1 MKKLISITLA
11 IMMVFSTMVV
21 VMADETEKDVTSK
34 FSDKLKQ
41 RIAEATDTEEIYVDT
56 WFTDLGSIRNYNVID
71 KKIVDDILGEG
82 QYRYSYYCFG
92 LPNAELYLTK
102 DQIYKL
108 ASSDEITS
116 MSSYLLSDLLLYAGD
131 RTESSKKKTPYDIF
145 YSYMKKV
152 GYKNPGSNA
161 DYGIIKLGKVGNSTI
176 FYGSVQGPDPDTSS
190 KTMELDGYTFK
201 YYTMYPDDLGLFV
214 VKNNTVK
221 PLRYCYDEDNISIA
235 KVISLLNKVDSKNV
249 IHFTAYKDGKKVYE
263 PTLAKFLSSKYSV
276 KSGANVAVKLINGTV
291 KSYKVSNNKVA
302 KVNNKGVVTG
312 LNKGN
317 TTVTAT
323 LTNGKKLT
331 TKISVTTAPKLSKAN
346 VNIKK
351 GNSTVVRV
359 QGKVPSIAIKCTGN
373 KKNVIVFVAK
383 AKETNEIFIVGKKK
397 GTANLKVKVNG
408 VRTLKLKVNVK

>member
-56 WFTDLGSIRNYNVID
+56 WFTDLGSIRTYNVID

-92 LPNAELYLTK
+92 LPNADLFLTK

-116 MSSYLLSDLLLYAGD
+116 MSSYLLSDLVYGD

-145 YSYMKKV
+145 YNYMKKV
-152 GYKNPGSNA
+152 GYKNPSSNA
-161 DYGIIKLGKVGNSTI
+161 DYGIINLGKVGNNTI
-176 FYGSVQGPDPDTSS
+176 FYGSAQGPDPDTSS
-190 KTMELDGYTFK
+190 ETMELDDYTFE
-201 YYTMYPDDLGLFV
+201 YYTMYPDALGLFV

-249 IHFTAYKDGKKVYE
+249 IHFTAYKDGKKVYD
-263 PTLAKFLSSKYSV
+263 PTSAKFLSSKYSV

-291 KSYKVSNNKVA
+291 KNYKVSNNKVA

>member
-41 RIAEATDTEEIYVDT
+41 RLAEATDTEEIYVDT
-56 WFTDLGSIRNYNVID
+56 WFTDLGRDVRTYNTVD

-82 QYRYSYYCFG
+82 QYKYSYYCIG
-92 LPNAELYLTK
+92 IPNADLYLTK

-108 ASSDEITS
+108 ASSDEITR
-116 MSSYLLSDLLLYAGD
+116 MSSYLLSDLTYGD
-131 RTESSKKKTPYDIF
+131 DVDTSNNETPYQTF
-145 YSYMKKV
+145 YKFMVSN
-152 GYKNPGSNA
+152 GYKKPSGNA
-161 DYGIIKLGKVGNSTI
+161 DYGIINLGKIGNNTI
-176 FYGSVQGPDPDTSS
+176 FYGSATGVAPDMSA
-190 KTMELDGYTFK
+190 KTMDLGDYTFK
-201 YYTMYPDDLGLFV
+201 YQEMYPDELGLFV
-214 VKNNTVK
+214 VNNGTVK
-221 PLRYCYDEDNISIA
+221 PLRYAYENNNSSLA

-249 IHFTAYKDGKKVYE
+249 IHFTVYKDGKKVYD
-263 PTLAKFLSSKYSV
+263 PTSAKFLSSKYSV
-276 KSGANVAVKLINGTV
+276 KSGANVTVKLINGTV
-291 KSYKVSNNKVA
+291 KSYKVSNSKVA

-331 TKISVTTAPKLSKAN
+331 TKISVTTAPKLSKTN

-408 VRTLKLKVNVK
+408 VKTLNLKVNVK

>member
-56 WFTDLGSIRNYNVID
+56 WFTDLGSIRTYNVID

-82 QYRYSYYCFG
+82 QYRYSYYCIG
-92 LPNAELYLTK
+92 LPNADLYLTK

-116 MSSYLLSDLLLYAGD
+116 MSSYLLSDLVYGD
-131 RTESSKKKTPYDIF
+131 WTESSKKKTPYDIF
-145 YSYMKKV
+145 YNYMKKV
-152 GYKNPGSNA
+152 GYKNPSSNA
-161 DYGIIKLGKVGNSTI
+161 DYGIINLGKVGNNTI
-176 FYGSVQGPDPDTSS
+176 FYGSAQGPDPDTSS
-190 KTMELDGYTFK
+190 ETMELDDYTFE
-201 YYTMYPDDLGLFV
+201 YYTMYPDALGLFV

-249 IHFTAYKDGKKVYE
+249 IHFTAYKEGKKVYD
-263 PTLAKFLSSKYSV
+263 PTSARFLSSKYSV

-317 TTVTAT
+317 TKVTAT

-383 AKETNEIFIVGKKK
+383 VKTTNEIFIVGKKK

>member
-56 WFTDLGSIRNYNVID
+56 WFTDLGSIRTYDVID

-82 QYRYSYYCFG
+82 QYRYSYYCIG
-92 LPNAELYLTK
+92 VNNAELYLTK

-108 ASSDEITS
+108 ASSDEVTS
-116 MSSYLLSDLLLYAGD
+116 MSSYLLSDLVYGD
-131 RTESSKKKTPYDIF
+131 KTESSKDKTPYDTF
-145 YSYMKKV
+145 YNYMKKV
-152 GYKNPGSNA
+152 GYKNPSSNA
-161 DYGIIKLGKVGNSTI
+161 DYGIINLGKVGNSTI
-176 FYGSVQGPDPDTSS
+176 FYGSATGPDPDTSS
-190 KTMELDGYTFK
+190 ETMELDDYTFE
-201 YYTMYPDDLGLFV
+201 YYTMYPDALGLFV

-249 IHFTAYKDGKKVYE
+249 IHFTAYKDGKKVYD
-263 PTLAKFLSSKYSV
+263 PTSAKFLSSKYSV

-312 LNKGN
+312 LNKGS

-359 QGKVPSIAIKCTGN
+359 QGKVPSIAIKCTGS
-373 KKNVIVFVAK
+373 KKNVIVFIAK

-408 VRTLKLKVNVK
+408 VKTLNLKVNVK

>member
-56 WFTDLGSIRNYNVID
+56 WFTDLGSIRTYNVID

-116 MSSYLLSDLLLYAGD
+116 MSSYLLSDLVYGD
-131 RTESSKKKTPYDIF
+131 RTESSKKKTPYNIF
-145 YSYMKKV
+145 YNYMKKV
-152 GYKNPGSNA
+152 GYKNPSSNA
-161 DYGIIKLGKVGNSTI
+161 DYGIINLGKVGNNTI
-176 FYGSVQGPDPDTSS
+176 FYGSAQGPDPDTSS
-190 KTMELDGYTFK
+190 ETMELDDYTFE
-201 YYTMYPDDLGLFV
+201 YYTMYPDALGLFV

-221 PLRYCYDEDNISIA
+221 PLRYCYEKDNISIA
-235 KVISLLNKVDSKNV
+235 KVISLLNKVDSKNI
-249 IHFTAYKDGKKVYE
+249 IHFTAYKDGKKVYD
-263 PTLAKFLSSKYSV
+263 PTSARFLSSKYSV

-302 KVNNKGVVTG
+302 KVNNKGVVTS

-317 TTVTAT
+317 TKVTAT

>member
-56 WFTDLGSIRNYNVID
+56 WFTDLGSIRTYNVID

-92 LPNAELYLTK
+92 LPNADLYLTK

-116 MSSYLLSDLLLYAGD
+116 MSSYLLSDLLLYD
-131 RTESSKKKTPYDIF
+131 DETESSKKKTPYDIF
-145 YSYMKKV
+145 YNYMTKNY
-152 GYKNPGSNA
+152 YKNPSSNA
-161 DYGIIKLGKVGNSTI
+161 DYGIINLGKVGNSTI

-190 KTMELDGYTFK
+190 ETMELDDYTFE
-201 YYTMYPDDLGLFV
+201 YYTMYPDALGLFV

-221 PLRYCYDEDNISIA
+221 PLRYCYEKDNISIA

-249 IHFTAYKDGKKVYE
+249 IHFTAYKDGKKVYD
-263 PTLAKFLSSKYSV
+263 PTSARFLSSKYSV

-291 KSYKVSNNKVA
+291 KRYKVSNNKVA

-317 TTVTAT
+317 ATVTAT

>member
-1 MKKLISITLA
+1 MTK
-11 IMMVFSTMVV
+11 
-21 VMADETEKDVTSK
+21 
-34 FSDKLKQ
+34 
-41 RIAEATDTEEIYVDT
+41 
-56 WFTDLGSIRNYNVID
+56 NY
-71 KKIVDDILGEG
+71 
-82 QYRYSYYCFG
+82 
-92 LPNAELYLTK
+92 
-102 DQIYKL
+102 
-108 ASSDEITS
+108 
-116 MSSYLLSDLLLYAGD
+116 
-131 RTESSKKKTPYDIF
+131 
-145 YSYMKKV
+145 
-152 GYKNPGSNA
+152 YKNPSSNA
-161 DYGIIKLGKVGNSTI
+161 DYGIINLGKVGNSTI

-190 KTMELDGYTFK
+190 ETMELDDYTFE
-201 YYTMYPDDLGLFV
+201 YYTMYPDALGLFV

-221 PLRYCYDEDNISIA
+221 PLRYCYEKDNISIA

-249 IHFTAYKDGKKVYE
+249 IHFTAYKDGKKVYD
-263 PTLAKFLSSKYSV
+263 PTSARFLSSKYSV

-291 KSYKVSNNKVA
+291 KSYKVSNNRVA

-346 VNIKK
+346 VKIKK

>member
-1 MKKLISITLA
+1 MKKLISITLS

-56 WFTDLGSIRNYNVID
+56 WFTDLGSIRTYNVID

-116 MSSYLLSDLLLYAGD
+116 MSSYLLSDLVYGD
-131 RTESSKKKTPYDIF
+131 RTESSKKKTPYNIF
-145 YSYMKKV
+145 YNYMKKV
-152 GYKNPGSNA
+152 GYKNPSSNA
-161 DYGIIKLGKVGNSTI
+161 DYGIINLGKVGNNTI
-176 FYGSVQGPDPDTSS
+176 FYGSAQGPDPDTSS
-190 KTMELDGYTFK
+190 ETMELDDYTFE
-201 YYTMYPDDLGLFV
+201 YYTMYPDALGLFV

-221 PLRYCYDEDNISIA
+221 PLRYCYEKDNISIA

-249 IHFTAYKDGKKVYE
+249 IHFTAYKDGKKVYD
-263 PTLAKFLSSKYSV
+263 PTSARFLSSKYSV

-291 KSYKVSNNKVA
+291 KSCKVSNNKVA

-317 TTVTAT
+317 TKVTAT

-346 VNIKK
+346 VNIK
-351 GNSTVVRV
+351 RA
-359 QGKVPSIAIKCTGN
+359 IAQ
-373 KKNVIVFVAK
+373 
-383 AKETNEIFIVGKKK
+383 
-397 GTANLKVKVNG
+397 
-408 VRTLKLKVNVK
+408 

>member
-21 VMADETEKDVTSK
+21 VMADETKKDVTSK
-34 FSDKLKQ
+34 FSDKLLQ

-56 WFTDLGSIRNYNVID
+56 WFTDLGNECKTYNVID
-71 KKIVDDILGEG
+71 KKIVDDILGED
-82 QYRYSYYCFG
+82 QYRYSYYCIG
-92 LPNAELYLTK
+92 IPNADLYLTK

-108 ASSDEITS
+108 ASSDEVTS
-116 MSSYLLSDLLLYAGD
+116 MSSYLLSDLVYGD
-131 RTESSKKKTPYDIF
+131 KTESSKNQTPYDTF
-145 YSYMKKV
+145 YNYMTKN
-152 GYKNPGSNA
+152 GYKNPSSNA
-161 DYGIIKLGKVGNSTI
+161 DYGIINLGKVGNSTI
-176 FYGSVQGPDPDTSS
+176 FYGSATGPDPDTSS
-190 KTMELDGYTFK
+190 ETMELDGYTFK
-201 YYTMYPDDLGLFV
+201 YHTMYPDALGLFV

-221 PLRYCYDEDNISIA
+221 PLCYCYEEENISIA
-235 KVISLLNKVDSKNV
+235 KVVSLLNKVDSKNV
-249 IHFTAYKDGKKVYE
+249 IHFTAYKDGKKVYD
-263 PTLAKFLSSKYSV
+263 PTSAKILSSKYSV
-276 KSGANVAVKLINGTV
+276 KSGKSVPVKLINGTV
-291 KSYKVSNNKVA
+291 KSYKVSDNKVA
-302 KVNNKGVVTG
+302 KVNSKGVVTG

-331 TKISVTTAPKLSKAN
+331 AKVTVTTAPKLSKAN

-351 GNSTVVRV
+351 GNSTVVKV

-383 AKETNEIFIVGKKK
+383 AKTTNEIFIVGKKK

-408 VRTLKLKVNVK
+408 VKTLNLKVNVK